1 MGALKEER
9 WLSPELAPDPPGE
22 ALPAWEVQPPQV
34 P

>member
-9 WLSPELAPDPPGE
+9 WLTPDPPGE